1 MLNSRAPRRPAGAGA
16 TPRRRRG
23 PGRGRGPGAGP
34 PAAWRAEDGAALY
47 NLGAWGDGYYGVDR
61 AGRAV
66 VRPRGPGGGEEL
78 VLREVVDELR
88 AREGLVS
95 PFRGLTLFRYNVR
108 R

>member
-1 MLNSRAPRRPAGAGA
+1 MNSRASPRPAGA
-16 TPRRRRG
+16 TPRRRRRG

-34 PAAWRAEDGAALY
+34 PAPAWRAEDGAALY

-78 VLREVVDELR
+78 VLREVVEELR

-95 PFRGLTLFRYNVR
+95 PFH
-108 R
+108 

>member
-1 MLNSRAPRRPAGAGA
+1 MNSRAASRPAAGA
-16 TPRRRRG
+16 TPRWRRRG

-34 PAAWRAEDGAALY
+34 PAPAWRAEDGAALY

-78 VLREVVDELR
+78 VLREVVEELR

-95 PFRGLTLFRYNVR
+95 PIH
-108 R
+108 